1 MKTLKFI
8 TIAITGILLFGCTST
23 TDKWITL
30 FDGKT
35 LEGWTASE
43 HADSWKVVEGAIIT
57 GGERSHLF
65 YTGDVLDHKFKN
77 FEFSVDVMTQ
87 ANSNSGVYIHTEFQ
101 EEGWPAKGYECQ
113 VLNSTFPPANPGD
126 YVERKMSGSIYAV
139 RNIWKAVQAD
149 NEWYTYRIVVQGQ
162 TVQTYINDLLLAE
175 YTEPEVLW
183 RPEGWAGRKLSPN
196 GGTFAFQCHDPGSI
210 VAFKNIKVKPLAD
223 DLPTPGTP
231 PEDLEFE
238 EQIVRLATD
247 NIPLIDFHTHLKGG
261 LTREK
266 ALAHARSYGFNY
278 GIAVN
283 CGLKMGF
290 ETDDSLNAYLD
301 AFEPTPLAWHAMQAE
316 GREWLDLF
324 SGESRERFDYVFT
337 DAMTWTNNR
346 GVRQR
351 LWIPEETDVGDPQ
364 DFMDQLVA
372 NIVKVVSTEPIDI
385 HVNPTFLPAE
395 IADRYDELW
404 TDERIDK
411 VVKAL
416 AESGVALE
424 INNRFKIPS
433 ATIIKKAREA
443 GVKFTLGTN
452 NGGATDLGRMEYGIQ
467 MIQECG
473 LTFSDMWYP
482 GN

>member
-1 MKTLKFI
+1 
-8 TIAITGILLFGCTST
+8 
-23 TDKWITL
+23 
-30 FDGKT
+30 
-35 LEGWTASE
+35 
-43 HADSWKVVEGAIIT
+43 
-57 GGERSHLF
+57 
-65 YTGDVLDHKFKN
+65 
-77 FEFSVDVMTQ
+77 
-87 ANSNSGVYIHTEFQ
+87 
-101 EEGWPAKGYECQ
+101 
-113 VLNSTFPPANPGD
+113 VLNSTIPGD

-139 RNIWKAVQAD
+139 RNIWKSVQAD
-149 NEWYTYRIVVQGQ
+149 NEWYTYRIVVQGK

-175 YTEPEVLW
+175 YTEPETLW
-183 RPEGWAGRKLSPN
+183 RPEGWAGRKLSPG
-196 GGTFAFQCHDPGSI
+196 GGTFALQCHDPGSV
-210 VAFKNIKVKPLAD
+210 VAYKNIKVKPLAD

-238 EQIVRLATD
+238 EQIVSLATD

-261 LTREK
+261 LTREE

-290 ETDDSLNAYLD
+290 ETDDSLKAYLD

-324 SGESRERFDYVFT
+324 SDESRERFDYVFT

-364 DFMDQLVA
+364 DFMDQLVE

-385 HVNPTFLPAE
+385 HVNPTYLPAE

-433 ATIIKKAREA
+433 AAIIRKAKEA

-452 NGGATDLGRMEYGIQ
+452 NGGADDLGRMDYGIR
-467 MIQECG
+467 MIRECG
-473 LTFSDMWYP
+473 LTSQDMWYP
-482 GN
+482 GM